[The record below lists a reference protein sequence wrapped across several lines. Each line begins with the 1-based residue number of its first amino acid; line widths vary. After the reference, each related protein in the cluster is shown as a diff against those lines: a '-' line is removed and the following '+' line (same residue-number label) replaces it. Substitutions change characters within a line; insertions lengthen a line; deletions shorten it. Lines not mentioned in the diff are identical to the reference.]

1 MALWFKTD
9 FLNYSDE
16 VQWTNISLDTS
27 PQFPSTHWKQTIV
40 PLFHENEED
49 DAVEEDDIIGWE
61 LNLLRNEDSR
71 QYSIQVEV

>member
-1 MALWFKTD
+1 M
-9 FLNYSDE
+9 
-16 VQWTNISLDTS
+16 DTS